1 MIKIS
6 DNQFLL
12 NFSAYT
18 ETPQFIP
25 NKRKDYVEYGPKNDY
40 PQYLDK
46 LFYESAN
53 HGSVVRSK
61 VDFICG
67 QGWKVNTQITTTE
80 QQVLL
85 QKRIGKVNSFYESLD
100 DLTKY
105 LVNDWKR
112 YGWFAIQIIET
123 LSGEKYFYHIPVWK
137 LRYHKDGQSIA
148 YCDDWS
154 ARKPEEHES
163 FQIFPFYSKHKKQE
177 NSIYIHK
184 DMCEGNFYPYPE
196 YQAAIN
202 WIDADRNIGRFTSNS
217 IENGFHGG
225 YLINFVNGVPSVD
238 EMEDIELRVKEKLS
252 GPDGERIM
260 INFSD
265 GSDRK
270 AEVVPLTPP
279 DLHSVFI
286 ALRDTVQSQIFTAH
300 RVDPVLMGVKTEG
313 QLGGRTEVIEKT
325 EWLTNTYVRPN
336 QKVLEDV
343 FNFLYGTNALYI
355 QVLQAI
361 GLEAPRPA
369 ETETVDLA
377 TMLGTISPLVA
388 TKVLEKM
395 TDDEIRSIIGLGAL
409 KPGAIIRQTEKKVE
423 KYKECCS
430 SDHTFSI
437 PEDMG
442 VPVEMVEVL
451 FAEEVKIIDE
461 EGQFRADINEDRV
474 RQNFAEFTDL
484 QKSILAIYKDNP
496 DILLGEVADA
506 LNKELKVVENA
517 VKQMQ
522 ERGAVEITEDGRVK
536 IKREK
541 TIERELEEE
550 ITVMYRYVKRSDAP
564 PLKTESRDFCKTME
578 SFTRSRLL
586 TRDEIDRLN
595 NQTNDPKVRDVWTH
609 RGGWYTNPTTKRSV
623 PFCRHIWESVV
634 VRIKK

>member
-112 YGWFAIQIIET
+112 YGWFAIQVIET
-123 LSGEKYFYHIPVWK
+123 LSGEKYLYHIPVWK

-154 ARKPEEHES
+154 VRKPEEHES

-238 EMEDIELRVKEKLS
+238 EMEDIEARVKEKLS
-252 GPDGERIM
+252 GADGERIM

-265 GSDRK
+265 GADRK

-343 FNFLYGTNALYI
+343 FNFLYN
-355 QVLQAI
+355 
-361 GLEAPRPA
+361 
-369 ETETVDLA
+369 
-377 TMLGTISPLVA
+377 
-388 TKVLEKM
+388 
-395 TDDEIRSIIGLGAL
+395 TDAL
-409 KPGAIIRQTEKKVE
+409 KIELLKPIGREMSEGLME
-423 KYKECCS
+423 KYLTPDEVRAFYGYEPTAQKEAMAACCFNE
-430 SDHTFSI
+430 TFSI

-442 VPVEMVEVL
+442 TPVELVEVL

-461 EGQFRADINEDRV
+461 EGQFRADINEDRL

-506 LNKELKVVENA
+506 LDKELKVVENA

-550 ITVMYRYVKRSDAP
+550 ITVMYRYVKRADAP

-578 SFTRSRLL
+578 TFTRSRLL

>member
-25 NKRKDYVEYGPKNDY
+25 NKRKEYVEYGPKNDY

-85 QKRIGKVNSFYESLD
+85 EKRISKVNSFYESLD

-123 LSGEKYFYHIPVWK
+123 LSGEKYLYHIPVWK

-154 ARKPEEHES
+154 VRKPEEHES

-343 FNFLYGTNALYI
+343 FNFLYGT
-355 QVLQAI
+355 
-361 GLEAPRPA
+361 
-369 ETETVDLA
+369 D
-377 TMLGTISPLVA
+377 
-388 TKVLEKM
+388 
-395 TDDEIRSIIGLGAL
+395 AL
-409 KPGAIIRQTEKKVE
+409 KIELLKPIGREMSE
-423 KYKECCS
+423 SLMDKYLTPDEVRAFYGYEPTAQKEAMAACCFNE
-430 SDHTFSI
+430 TFSI

-461 EGQFRADINEDRV
+461 EGQFRADINEDRL

-506 LNKELKVVENA
+506 LDKELKVVENA

-564 PLKTESRDFCKTME
+564 PLKGESRDFCKTME
-578 SFTRSRLL
+578 TFTRSRLL

>member
-25 NKRKDYVEYGPKNDY
+25 NKRKEYVEYGPKNDY

-123 LSGEKYFYHIPVWK
+123 LSGEKYLYHIPVWK

-154 ARKPEEHES
+154 VRKPEEHES

-343 FNFLYGTNALYI
+343 FNFLYGT
-355 QVLQAI
+355 
-361 GLEAPRPA
+361 
-369 ETETVDLA
+369 D
-377 TMLGTISPLVA
+377 
-388 TKVLEKM
+388 
-395 TDDEIRSIIGLGAL
+395 AL
-409 KPGAIIRQTEKKVE
+409 KIELLKPIGREMSEGLME
-423 KYKECCS
+423 KYLTPDEVRAFYGYEPTAQKEAMAACCFNE
-430 SDHTFSI
+430 TFSI

-442 VPVEMVEVL
+442 LPVEMVEVL

-564 PLKTESRDFCKTME
+564 PLKGESRDFCKTME
-578 SFTRSRLL
+578 TFTKSRLL

-634 VRIKK
+634 VRVKK

>member
-85 QKRIGKVNSFYESLD
+85 KKRIGKVNSFYESLD

-123 LSGEKYFYHIPVWK
+123 LSGEKYLYHIPVWK

-154 ARKPEEHES
+154 VRKPEEHES

-238 EMEDIELRVKEKLS
+238 EMEDIEARVKEKLS

-343 FNFLYGTNALYI
+343 FNFLYN
-355 QVLQAI
+355 
-361 GLEAPRPA
+361 
-369 ETETVDLA
+369 
-377 TMLGTISPLVA
+377 
-388 TKVLEKM
+388 
-395 TDDEIRSIIGLGAL
+395 TDAL
-409 KPGAIIRQTEKKVE
+409 KIELLKPIGREMSEGLME
-423 KYKECCS
+423 KYLTPDEVRAFYGYEPTAQKEAMAACCFNE
-430 SDHTFSI
+430 TFSI

-506 LNKELKVVENA
+506 LDKELKVVENA

-522 ERGAVEITEDGRVK
+522 EKGAVEITEDGRVK

-550 ITVMYRYVKRSDAP
+550 ITVMYRYVKRADAP

-578 SFTRSRLL
+578 TFTRSRLL